1 MKPLTST
8 DKKKIIEQLN
18 KQFGITELP
27 YLIIQFGKEKLRL
40 YSGILSKEEL
50 YYLDNEVR
58 IETIGL
64 YFAKYE
70 DQKNK
75 STPKKDLFLDA
86 PKSTKDFGQ
95 NEIRLTI
102 DGVQLLKSQI
112 TKNILELNDK
122 DADHWLS
129 GNDLDIKS
137 DRGWKILKDKDEF
150 LGCGKSTGERIT
162 NFMPKER
169 RIK

>member
-8 DKKKIIEQLN
+8 DKKRIIEKLN
-18 KQFGITELP
+18 EQFGITDLP

-40 YSGILSKEEL
+40 YTGILSKEEL
-50 YYLDNEVR
+50 YHLNNEAR

-70 DQKNK
+70 ND
-75 STPKKDLFLDA
+75 
-86 PKSTKDFGQ
+86 G
-95 NEIRLTI
+95 IRLTL

-112 TKNILELNDK
+112 TKNILELNNKESED
-122 DADHWLS
+122 WLK
-129 GNDLDIKS
+129 GNDLDIKT
-137 DRGWKILKDKDEF
+137 DYGWKILTHENEF
-150 LGCGKSTGERIT
+150 IGCGKSTGEKIS

-169 RIK
+169 RVR

>member
-8 DKKKIIEQLN
+8 DKKRIIEKLN
-18 KQFGITELP
+18 EQFGITDLP
-27 YLIIQFGKEKLRL
+27 YLIIQFGAEKLRL
-40 YSGILSKEEL
+40 YTGNLSKEEL
-50 YYLDNEVR
+50 YYLDNEIR
-58 IETIGL
+58 IENIGL

-70 DQKNK
+70 NDE
-75 STPKKDLFLDA
+75 L
-86 PKSTKDFGQ
+86 
-95 NEIRLTI
+95 RLTI

-112 TKNILELNDK
+112 TKNIIELNDK
-122 DADHWLS
+122 EANQWLS
-129 GNDLDIKS
+129 GNDLDINTE
-137 DRGWKILKDKDEF
+137 RGWKILKHKDEF

>member
-18 KQFGITELP
+18 KQFGVTDLP

-50 YYLDNEVR
+50 YYLDNEIR
-58 IETIGL
+58 IENIGL
-64 YFAKYE
+64 YFAKWE
-70 DQKNK
+70 
-75 STPKKDLFLDA
+75 TE
-86 PKSTKDFGQ
+86 G
-95 NEIRLTI
+95 IRLTL
-102 DGVQLLKSQI
+102 DGVQLLKNQI

-122 DADHWLS
+122 QADEWLK
-129 GNDLDIKS
+129 GNDLEIKEET
-137 DRGWKILKDKDEF
+137 GWKILKHKNEF
-150 LGCGKSTGERIT
+150 IGCGKSTGEKIS

>member
-8 DKKKIIEQLN
+8 DKKKILEQLN
-18 KQFGITELP
+18 TQFGITNLP
-27 YLIIQFGKEKLRL
+27 YLMIQFGAEKLRL
-40 YSGILSKEEL
+40 YSGVLSKEEL
-50 YYLDNEVR
+50 YYLDNELR
-58 IETIGL
+58 IENIGL

-70 DQKNK
+70 RNNQNNI
-75 STPKKDLFLDA
+75 
-86 PKSTKDFGQ
+86 

-112 TKNILELNDK
+112 TKNIVELDDIQANQ
-122 DADHWLS
+122 WLS
-129 GNDLDIKS
+129 GNDLDIKTT
-137 DRGWKILKDKDEF
+137 DRGWKILKHKEEF

>member
-1 MKPLTST
+1 MKPLTLT

-18 KQFGITELP
+18 NQFGINDLP

-40 YSGILSKEEL
+40 YTGNLSKEEL
-50 YYLDNEVR
+50 YYLDREIR
-58 IETIGL
+58 IENIGL

-70 DQKNK
+70 SN
-75 STPKKDLFLDA
+75 
-86 PKSTKDFGQ
+86 
-95 NEIRLTI
+95 NEIRLTL

-112 TKNILELNDK
+112 TKNIFELNDK
-122 DADHWLS
+122 QANEWLK
-129 GNDLDIKS
+129 GLDLDIKT
-137 DRGWKILKDKDEF
+137 DYGWKIIKHNNEL

-169 RIK
+169 RIKN

>member
-18 KQFGITELP
+18 KQFGISELP

-50 YYLDNEVR
+50 YFLDREIR
-58 IETIGL
+58 IENIGL
-64 YFAKYE
+64 YFAKWE
-70 DQKNK
+70 ND
-75 STPKKDLFLDA
+75 
-86 PKSTKDFGQ
+86 
-95 NEIRLTI
+95 EIRLSI
-102 DGVQLLKSQI
+102 DGVQLLKNQI

-122 DADHWLS
+122 QANEWLM
-129 GNDLDIKS
+129 GNDLPISREDASQKPLGVW
-137 DRGWKILKDKDEF
+137 DTEYGWKILKHNNEL

-169 RIK
+169 RIKS